1 MAEEETFGEAAQK
14 ARSDV
19 VEEKAKLDLEKEIL
33 KVRQQKNELYKSDIE
48 LAEQEA
54 EIRDKELQYQK
65 IEQSYLKAKKEGREQ
80 DVEAEA
86 KKLALLR
93 KQTEEKKK
101 QQELDQAGSDIAD
114 NTFKRLTGLFYEEK
128 PETGMAAM
136 LTNPGKFFGRF
147 GDNVKKMMTNPLGIA
162 SGVISTVTQQTIAL
176 AIAQD
181 QANVQFAKN
190 TGQGAAFNN
199 VIMGLEESLYAAGVT
214 SAEAG
219 AAVEDLF
226 KNVSSFTAMSK
237 SQQEELGKTVAV
249 LQELGVS
256 AENSTKNIQISTKVL
271 GMSTTQAGKLQRE
284 MFVFAQGLGVSVD
297 QMSSDFGAMGP
308 QIAALGTNG
317 VAAFKK
323 LQIQAKNTG
332 LQVSELLSMTEKFDK
347 FDSAAE
353 SVGKLNALL
362 GGPYLNSLEL
372 LTETDPSKRMEIM
385 KKRIDAAGLSFDRM
399 DYYQRKAMASAMGL
413 NEQQLA
419 MFMRGSLDKIMPK
432 PKSGA
437 ELEALAKQ
445 TTQFNTVAE
454 KMNQI
459 MRSFAIG
466 LGPVVSML
474 KDFMQFIQP
483 AIPYIAGLSLVV
495 GGVAAILTLP
505 AWGTITGIAATM
517 SYLATVVAGLLSTLM
532 GLYTFWVIGNSP
544 SFIDAIGMVATSV
557 MSLFSPFTML
567 SNLVG
572 PAASFFSSMATGATN
587 LAESI
592 MGIPDSKAATF
603 TSTVKQTSEAITSM
617 PQQANGTIQ
626 GINSAAAT
634 SVASNTQV
642 PQAAPAAQTTFSGP
656 APTINLSLSIAGEEI
671 AAVVNSVEVSKTAT
685 NNTLYDSIIGMIEQ
699 GLIKG

>member
-1 MAEEETFGEAAQK
+1 MADLDALARALQEAISAIRDSSGTTTTTTTGIRDPASFVTKETEYNTEIAQLQ
-14 ARSDV
+14 
-19 VEEKAKLDLEKEIL
+19 ELAKLKGVNTDADLEILRIRKKLLDLEKE
-33 KVRQQKNELYKSDIE
+33 RQEV
-48 LAEQEA
+48 
-54 EIRDKELQYQK
+54 
-65 IEQSYLKAKKEGREQ
+65 EGTY
-80 DVEAEA
+80 DVEARKNRAQAIKDLQAQEA
-86 KKLALLR
+86 GLNAGADAARRFLGVSGQQNSMLAQLAAGGTKFGSMLL
-93 KQTEEKKK
+93 KGFGN
-101 QQELDQAGSDIAD
+101 AFNAA
-114 NTFKRLTGLFYEEK
+114 NALTS
-128 PETGMAAM
+128 
-136 LTNPGKFFGRF
+136 
-147 GDNVKKMMTNPLGIA
+147 GIDKVVEA
-162 SGVISTVTQQTIAL
+162 TMAL

-190 TGQGAAFNN
+190 TGQGAAFND
-199 VIMGLEESLYAAGVT
+199 VIMGLEESLYTAGVT

-219 AAVEDLF
+219 AATEGLF

-237 SQQEELGKTVAV
+237 SQQAELGKTVAV

-256 AENSTKNIQISTKVL
+256 AQNSTKNIQISTKVL

-284 MFVFAQGLGVSVD
+284 LFVFAQGLGVSVD

-308 QIAALGTNG
+308 QLAALGTNG

-347 FDSAAE
+347 FDTAAQ

-399 DYYQRKAMASAMGL
+399 SYYQRKAMASAMGL

-419 MFMRGSLDKIMPK
+419 LFMRGSLDKIMPK

-437 ELEALAKQ
+437 ELEALAEQ
-445 TTQFNTVAE
+445 TAQFNTVAE
-454 KMNQI
+454 EMAQI
-459 MRSFAIG
+459 GRMFAISF
-466 LGPVVSML
+466 GPAVSMF
-474 KDFMQFIQP
+474 KDFIQKIQP
-483 AIPYIAGLSLVV
+483 AIPLAIGLGIALAGLLTPFGWISTAIGGVV
-495 GGVAAILTLP
+495 GGLVILSNYF
-505 AWGTITGIAATM
+505 G
-517 SYLATVVAGLLSTLM
+517 S
-532 GLYTFWVIGNSP
+532 LYNFLIVGNSP
-544 SFIDAIGMVATSV
+544 SFVEAMEMVGTAIT
-557 MSLFSPFTML
+557 SLFSPFTML
-567 SNLVG
+567 SNLVA
-572 PAASFFSSMATGATN
+572 PAANFFSNMATGATN

-617 PQQANGTIQ
+617 PQQANGAIQ

-642 PQAAPAAQTTFSGP
+642 PQSAPPTQADFSGP
-656 APTINLSLSIAGEEI
+656 APAINLSLSIAGREI
-671 AAVVNSVEVSKTAT
+671 ETVINDVSVTKAAGNSA
-685 NNTLYDSIIGMIEQ
+685 LYNSIIGMIEQ